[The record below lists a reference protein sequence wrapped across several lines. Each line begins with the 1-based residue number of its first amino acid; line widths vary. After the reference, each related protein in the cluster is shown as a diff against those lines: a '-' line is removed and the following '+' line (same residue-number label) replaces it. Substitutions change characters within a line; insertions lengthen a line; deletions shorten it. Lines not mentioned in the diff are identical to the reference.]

1 MTSPSEIASSPDSR
15 AALRQERDRFVAL
28 AFCWA
33 DVLLELDPAKNLVF
47 VTGATFPLLGLKPED
62 LVGKAFTDLA
72 AKDAKAIAAKLL
84 RMAERRGRIENTEIH
99 LAGKAGATPRVSVAG
114 YRLDDFGGH
123 YFLALRSDPEALTSA
138 HGEVLHRDLTTGLY
152 DSKSFSEIAG
162 ERIAAARAVGEEA
175 EMTLISLSGYDVLE
189 DRLGRAQEAELH
201 STIGTTLRANSI
213 DGDSAAEIGDGRYGL
228 IHEGS
233 LNVTDLEQQIARIV
247 READPTGNG
256 VTVESATV
264 DVGDSAMT
272 DEELASGL
280 VYAINKFRSARGSDF
295 SLRDF
300 STNLTNMV
308 GQAVQSVSDF
318 RQVVESEEFEIA
330 FHPIV
335 DLRTG
340 KIHHFEA
347 LVRFLA
353 ATPDASPFEY
363 ITFAEE
369 TGLIGNF
376 DIAMANKVVDW
387 LKHAPDE
394 GFGVA
399 VNISGQS
406 MENMAFLTR
415 LSSLLERNVWARPR
429 LMFEI
434 TESARISN
442 LAAANRFIQSLR
454 GQGYKVC
461 LDDFGAGA
469 ASFQYLSA
477 LEVDVVKLDGSAIQN
492 AQRAPKGRVFLTAL
506 VRLCRDLGVQTIAEM
521 VDNNSALQFVRE
533 CGVDFAQG
541 YLFGRPN
548 TNIAKFSEMRFVEM
562 IADRKFGR

>member
-1 MTSPSEIASSPDSR
+1 MNTPSGIESAPDSR
-15 AALRQERDRFVAL
+15 SSLRHERDRFVAL

-33 DVLLELDPAKNLVF
+33 DVLLELDPEKRVIFA
-47 VTGATFPLLGLKPED
+47 TGATFPLLGLKPDD
-62 LVGKAFTDLA
+62 LTGRPFIDLA
-72 AKDAKAIAAKLL
+72 DKEAKDVAVKLL
-84 RMAERRGRIENTEIH
+84 RMAEQRGRIENAEIH
-99 LAGKAGATPRVSVAG
+99 LAGRAGATPRVSVAG

-138 HGEVLHRDLTTGLY
+138 HGEPLHRDLATGLY

-162 ERIAAARAVGEEA
+162 ERIAAARAAGEEA
-175 EMTLISLSGYDVLE
+175 GMTLISLSGYDILE

-228 IHEGS
+228 IHES
-233 LNVTDLEQQIARIV
+233 SVDVNALELQIAQIV
-247 READPTGNG
+247 REVDPAGQG

-272 DEELASGL
+272 DEELANGL

-335 DLRTG
+335 DLRNG
-340 KIHHFEA
+340 RIHHFEA
-347 LVRFLA
+347 LVRFLGA
-353 ATPDASPFEY
+353 SPDTSPFEY

-369 TGLIGNF
+369 TGLIGNL
-376 DIAMANKVVDW
+376 DIAMATKVVKW
-387 LKHAPDE
+387 LKRAPDE

-406 MENMAFLTR
+406 MENMAFLNR
-415 LSSLLERNVWARPR
+415 LSELLEKNVWARPR

-442 LAAANRFIQSLR
+442 LTAANRFIQSLR

-492 AQRAPKGRVFLTAL
+492 AQRAPKG
-506 VRLCRDLGVQTIAEM
+506 GVPP
-521 VDNNSALQFVRE
+521 VHNGS
-533 CGVDFAQG
+533 GWG
-541 YLFGRPN
+541 
-548 TNIAKFSEMRFVEM
+548 
-562 IADRKFGR
+562 